1 MRFDLQSFCKLADG
15 PHLRLHAISF
25 YAVYRRRS
33 DPGFLGQLDLTQSSS
48 EPQPFEVLPYV
59 YCPRHD
65 KSLSLYVQLYAI
77 IIQLKETIIYQKY
90 ILCDRIYLLT
100 KKRPRQWSLTPE
112 SRMLGRCECMQYAI
126 GIVVTIIVVVVL
138 LSLLGLL

>member
-1 MRFDLQSFCKLADG
+1 MYIA
-15 PHLRLHAISF
+15 
-25 YAVYRRRS
+25 
-33 DPGFLGQLDLTQSSS
+33 LGMAR
-48 EPQPFEVLPYV
+48 V
-59 YCPRHD
+59 
-65 KSLSLYVQLYAI
+65 LSLYVLLYAI

-90 ILCDRIYLLT
+90 IFCDRICLLT

-112 SRMLGRCECMQYAI
+112 PRMLGRCECMQYAI